1 MEKPKT
7 VAHPSPRL
15 LEKGDPFP
23 WLRQRTSTLPR
34 FAVDSLAGRYIVLC
48 FFGSL
53 ADPIGRSAMGVALRH
68 RDLFDDKFA
77 CLFGI
82 SIDRDD
88 ETQKRICDLPGGGV
102 RILWDF
108 DESVCKACGIIPPD
122 MAATGPKAFFRMW
135 VIVDPTLHVLAT
147 FPFTAVPGD
156 DPHEPVFQFLR
167 QLRPPENY
175 AGFEIPAPVLVLP
188 NVFDEQLCQ
197 KLIGLYD
204 ADGGTESGVV
214 RDSRGVIDASF
225 KRRKD
230 YTLVDEQLCQT
241 IRERI
246 HRRVVP
252 EISKL
257 FFMQIRRMERYI
269 VGCYAAEDGGHF
281 RPHRDNNPGVTQH
294 RRFAISINLNADF
307 EGGSVCFPE
316 YNMRG
321 IKAPAGWAVV
331 FPCAILHQ
339 VHKVTAGRRY
349 AFLPFVYDEA
359 GARIRVSDPPNGGA
373 ARAEIASQKIS

>member
-1 MEKPKT
+1 MEEAKS
-7 VAHPSPRL
+7 VAHPSLRL
-15 LEKGDPFP
+15 LEKGDPLP
-23 WLRQRTSTLPR
+23 WLRQRTSTMPR
-34 FAVDSLAGRYIVLC
+34 FAVDAMAGRYIVLC

-53 ADPIGRSAMGVALRH
+53 ADPIGRSAMDVALRH
-68 RDLFDDKFA
+68 RDLFDDRFA
-77 CLFGI
+77 SLFGI
-82 SIDRDD
+82 SVDRDD

-108 DESVCKACGIIPPD
+108 DETVCKACGVVPPD
-122 MAATGPKAFFRMW
+122 MAAKGQKAFFRIW
-135 VIVDPTLHVLAT
+135 VVVDPTLHVLAT
-147 FPFTAVPGD
+147 FPFMTGENF
-156 DPHEPVFQFLR
+156 HEPVFHFLR

-188 NVFDEQLCQ
+188 HVFEQELCQ
-197 KLIGLYD
+197 KLIALFV
-204 ADGGTESGVV
+204 ADGGTETGVT
-214 RDSRGVIDASF
+214 RDSRAVIDAPL

-230 YTLVDEQLCQT
+230 YSVVDEQLCQA

-246 HRRVVP
+246 IRRVAP

-257 FFMQIRRMERYI
+257 FFMQVTRMERYI

-281 RPHRDNNPGVTQH
+281 RAHRDNGPGLTAH

-307 EGGSVCFPE
+307 EGGAVCFPE

-331 FPCAILHQ
+331 FPCAILHR
-339 VHKVTAGRRY
+339 VYKVTAGRRY

-359 GARIRVSDPPNGGA
+359 AARIMRSN
-373 ARAEIASQKIS
+373 RK

>member
-1 MEKPKT
+1 MP
-7 VAHPSPRL
+7 V
-15 LEKGDPFP
+15 
-23 WLRQRTSTLPR
+23 
-34 FAVDSLAGRYIVLC
+34 FAVDSMAGRYIVLC

-53 ADPIGRSAMGVALRH
+53 ADPIGRSAMDVALKH
-68 RDLFDDKFA
+68 RDLFDDRFA
-77 CLFGI
+77 SLFGI
-82 SIDRDD
+82 SVDRED

-108 DESVCKACGIIPPD
+108 DETVCKACGVVPPD
-122 MAATGPKAFFRMW
+122 MATKGSKAFFRIW
-135 VIVDPTLHVLAT
+135 VVVDPTLHVLAT
-147 FPFTAVPGD
+147 FPFMTGENS
-156 DPHEPVFQFLR
+156 HEPIFQFLR

-188 NVFDEQLCQ
+188 HVFEQELCQ
-197 KLIGLYD
+197 KLIALYL
-204 ADGGTESGVV
+204 ADGGKESGVM

-230 YTLVDEQLCQT
+230 YKVVDEQLCKT
-241 IRERI
+241 ARERI
-246 HRRVVP
+246 IRRAVP

-257 FFMQIRRMERYI
+257 FFMQVRYMERYI

-281 RPHRDNNPGVTQH
+281 RPHRDNNPGITAH
-294 RRFAISINLNADF
+294 RRFAVSINLNADF
-307 EGGSVCFPE
+307 EGGAVCFPE

-339 VHKVTAGRRY
+339 VDKVTAGRRY
-349 AFLPFVYDEA
+349 AFLPFLYDEA
-359 GARIRVSDPPNGGA
+359 GARIRA
-373 ARAEIASQKIS
+373 AAHAGHSA